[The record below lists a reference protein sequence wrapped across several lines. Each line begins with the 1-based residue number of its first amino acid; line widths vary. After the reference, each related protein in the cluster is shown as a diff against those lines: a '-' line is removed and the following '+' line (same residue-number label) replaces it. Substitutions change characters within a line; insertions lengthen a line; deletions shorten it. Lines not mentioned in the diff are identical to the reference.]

1 MTVTHLIG
9 TVGSSRGVPIL
20 NHQIEQ
26 TSKFY
31 FTEGIWQSGGKSNLP
46 FQVIIVD
53 QRELLRL
60 VLRTCFNETGYGYLL
75 SFFSFLP

>member
-1 MTVTHLIG
+1 MVQMTVTHLIG

-31 FTEGIWQSGGKSNLP
+31 FTEGIWQSRGKVGHDRPSRDYFKSLKE
-46 FQVIIVD
+46 IKRI
-53 QRELLRL
+53 
-60 VLRTCFNETGYGYLL
+60 YLMAD
-75 SFFSFLP
+75 FAERF